1 MLWAVLALGTAFFE
15 AVKDALS
22 KGQLILGDEYLLA
35 WSYCVF
41 ALPLTGAYLW
51 WEGVP
56 AIGSDFGWALGAGVA
71 LNLVAITL
79 YMRAIKASELSLT
92 LPMLTFTPLFML
104 ITSPLI
110 LGEFPDRWGGLGM
123 LLIISGAYLL
133 NLKPG
138 RGPTTASLGAGNGNG
153 SLAPF
158 RALWNDPGPRVMLL
172 VAFIWSFTAN
182 IDKVGVTNSSPA
194 FWLFCFFMAMSLG
207 LSPVVLIKSR
217 RPIRRLRQNFRTLFL
232 VGLFGSLA
240 LLLQMWA
247 LTLTLAAYVVS
258 IKRMSVVFGVLF
270 GHVMFGEKDLARK
283 LLCSALMVAGVGLMA
298 VN

>member
-51 WEGVP
+51 WEGIP
-56 AIGSDFGWALGAGVA
+56 AIGSEFGWALATGVA
-71 LNLVAITL
+71 LNLVAVTL

-133 NLKPG
+133 NL
-138 RGPTTASLGAGNGNG
+138 RPTSTSLGANNGI
-153 SLAPF
+153 SLLAPF

-182 IDKVGVTNSSPA
+182 LDKVGVTNSSPA
-194 FWLFCFFMAMSLG
+194 FWLFCFFMAMSIG

-217 RPIRRLRQNFRTLFL
+217 RPVLRLRQNFRALFL

-240 LLLQMWA
+240 LVLQMWA

-258 IKRMSVVFGVLF
+258 IKRMSVVFGVVF
-270 GHVMFGEKDLARK
+270 GHVMFGEKDLTRK
-283 LLCSALMVAGVGLMA
+283 LLCAVLMVAGVGLIA
-298 VN
+298 LN